1 MGSKKNILPLGNTNS
16 SNKCGIFN
24 SRQYYKGTS
33 FKMSGEWKDETNY
46 FNDEYIVDFVAYKG
60 ALLSCSK
67 SHLSSATTEPVLIK
81 NPEGEITGIQ
91 PNEYWTFVLAGIE
104 GPEGSVWEPS
114 YEASTGNLTWSLVSN
129 PSNPGT
135 MNIRGPQG
143 TPGKDG
149 KDGNTPVISAKKDTN
164 GLYYWTLNDQ
174 WLLASDGQKVLAQG
188 LTGATGA
195 QGQRGERGLQGNTPI
210 LKSGANGV
218 LQVSYDEGQHWSTIG
233 TVKGDK
239 GDQGNQGLPGKNG
252 ITPLLR
258 MQNNFLQVSYDG
270 RQWTTLGNVVGAQGL
285 KGDKGDQGKRGE
297 DGITPVMR
305 VQDTFWEVSY
315 NKGESWE
322 LVGKAIG
329 PQGVPGKS
337 PKLQVSWGDP
347 DNQYDDRIL
356 WGYDGIP
363 ISEWTTLC
371 YLSDLRGDSIA
382 EVNITDK
389 EGALE
394 ITMTSGRRIISVGSV
409 LPRFVA
415 GTIETVEYDQL
426 PQISIDKT
434 NAPREWALDLKVPKG
449 KPATVTVVEQVDK
462 LSPDAQ
468 PFVTDL
474 NPSISDANL
483 KFGIPQ
489 GEKGDPGDQNV
500 FIGCYTP
507 VDTTQI
513 WYDPCDD
520 AMDHYSAKD
529 FLYESYLLTTEDA
542 GIDALSKL
550 DFEKAFATIG
560 INSTSVKL
568 VFLQNENQLP
578 DLKSLSDSE
587 IRKLI
592 GTLYLIPEE
601 NPSENNGYTEYTV
614 IEGPSSGEFH
624 WEVLGTNSVSINID
638 DYYTK
643 DQTNEMLSNKVDYYN
658 SNNIKLAHNS
668 SLFGTLANDSVIS
681 MIHIDASNNLT
692 VGSNSIPLQFQTSI
706 RPVIN
711 LSSGDE
717 KVAYLSEVES
727 LRTEVEN
734 IKQALTVVKVTA

>member
-1 MGSKKNILPLGNTNS
+1 
-16 SNKCGIFN
+16 
-24 SRQYYKGTS
+24 
-33 FKMSGEWKDETNY
+33 MSGEWKDETNY

-149 KDGNTPVISAKKDTN
+149 KDGNTPVISPKKDTN
-164 GLYYWTLNDQ
+164 GLYYWTLNGQ
-174 WLLASDGQKVLAQG
+174 WLLASDGQKVL
-188 LTGATGA
+188 
-195 QGQRGERGLQGNTPI
+195 
-210 LKSGANGV
+210 
-218 LQVSYDEGQHWSTIG
+218 
-233 TVKGDK
+233 
-239 GDQGNQGLPGKNG
+239 
-252 ITPLLR
+252 
-258 MQNNFLQVSYDG
+258 
-270 RQWTTLGNVVGAQGL
+270 AQGL

-394 ITMTSGRRIISVGSV
+394 IIMTSGRRIISVGSV

-449 KPATVTVVEQVDK
+449 KPATITVVEQVDK
-462 LSPDAQ
+462 LAPDAQ

-529 FLYESYLLTTEDA
+529 FLYESYLLTTEDV
-542 GIDALSKL
+542 GVDALSKL

-624 WEVLGTNSVSINID
+624 WEVLGTNSVSINLD

-658 SNNIKLAHNS
+658 SINIKLAHNS

-692 VGSNSIPLQFQTSI
+692 VGSNSIPLQFQTSA
-706 RPVIN
+706 RPIIN

-717 KVAYLSEVES
+717 KVAYLSEVEN

>member
-1 MGSKKNILPLGNTNS
+1 
-16 SNKCGIFN
+16 
-24 SRQYYKGTS
+24 
-33 FKMSGEWKDETNY
+33 MSGEWKDETNY

-164 GLYYWTLNDQ
+164 GLYYWTLNGQ

-195 QGQRGERGLQGNTPI
+195 QGERGERGLQGNTPI

-434 NAPREWALDLKVPKG
+434 NAPREWALDLKVPTG

-462 LSPDAQ
+462 LAPDAQ

-529 FLYESYLLTTEDA
+529 LLYESYLLTTEDA
-542 GIDALSKL
+542 GVDALSKL

-560 INSTSVKL
+560 INSVQGEV
-568 VFLQNENQLP
+568 VFLSSVDELP
-578 DLKSLSDSE
+578 KLDTLSANE
-587 IRKLI
+587 IRKLK
-592 GTLYLIPEE
+592 GTLYLIPSSDAEG
-601 NPSENNGYTEYTV
+601 NNNYDEYTV
-614 IEGPSSGEFH
+614 IEGPMSGQFR
-624 WEVLGTNSVSINID
+624 WEILGTNSVSINLD

-643 DQTNEMLSNKVDYYN
+643 TQIDAALVNKVDYYN
-658 SNNIKLAHNS
+658 TNNIKLANNS
-668 SLFGTLANDSVIS
+668 TLFGTKTDGT
-681 MIHIDASNNLT
+681 AS
-692 VGSNSIPLQFQTSI
+692 SIITMNVDDHLYLGNYSTPLHFQTSA
-706 RPVIN
+706 RPTVN
-711 LSSGDE
+711 DGESE
-717 KVAYLSEVES
+717 EEVAYLSEIEN
-727 LRTEVEN
+727 LRTEIEN
-734 IKQALTVVKVTA
+734 IKQALTVVKVIA